1 MAGIYRYAENIA
13 LQQAGH
19 YLESIVETDI
29 SKIDRVDK
37 DPARVRALM
46 RSLARNTATLA
57 SLSTIHSDI
66 AEDDKSLSPST
77 VQSYLKGLKRIFVIE
92 DQPAWN
98 PALRSK
104 SRLRKTPKRHFID
117 PSIAVAALNTNPD
130 GLLKDF
136 NTFGYLFESLCIRD
150 LRIYSQVLD
159 GDVFH
164 YRDNTGLESDAIIA
178 LRDGRWGAVEIKM
191 GPKEIDKAA
200 DNLLKLKER
209 IDEKK
214 MNPPSFLMV
223 LTGNGYAIKRKDGVL
238 CVPISCL
245 RD

>member
-1 MAGIYRYAENIA
+1 MS
-13 LQQAGH
+13 H
-19 YLESIVETDI
+19 Y
-29 SKIDRVDK
+29 
-37 DPARVRALM
+37 
-46 RSLARNTATLA
+46 
-57 SLSTIHSDI
+57 
-66 AEDDKSLSPST
+66 
-77 VQSYLKGLKRIFVIE
+77 G
-92 DQPAWN
+92 
-98 PALRSK
+98 
-104 SRLRKTPKRHFID
+104 
-117 PSIAVAALNTNPD
+117 
-130 GLLKDF
+130 
-136 NTFGYLFESLCIRD
+136 IRD